1 MKLSTI
7 PLKGISLLLFTIVS
21 SFVVLIYFFAW
32 DSQNKIDENSSYKTS
47 WFEESSIFI
56 CPLH

>member
-1 MKLSTI
+1 MMESAA
-7 PLKGISLLLFTIVS
+7 PVKGISLFFFTIVC

-32 DSQNKIDENSSYKTS
+32 DSQNKIDEYSDYKTS
-47 WFEESSIFI
+47 WFQESSIFI

>member
-1 MKLSTI
+1 
-7 PLKGISLLLFTIVS
+7 LFTIVS